1 MRDTP
6 EEELVNELALI
17 SEIRR
22 MMKKTLEDI
31 EQQQVE
37 NRTARER
44 LEFDWSDKKESYE
57 IDTINVGLDNSSK
70 IILFRPG
77 AVRQPPE

>member
-6 EEELVNELALI
+6 EEELINELALI
-17 SEIRR
+17 AEIRR

-44 LEFDWSDKKESYE
+44 LEFDWSDKKEAYE
-57 IDTINVGLDNSSK
+57 IDTLNVGLDNNSK
-70 IILFRPG
+70 IIMFRPG

>member
-44 LEFDWSDKKESYE
+44 LEFDWSDKKEAYE
-57 IDTINVGLDNSSK
+57 IDSINVGLDNNSK